1 MSAAESGFVEQEL
14 SKAEKQGM
22 YSRGSSPWGS
32 WAFSTKP
39 TGQRDPRV
47 VVDFRRV
54 NKTLVKAVCFIRRGD
69 TTKSALCGSMFVTLG
84 DGAKGFNL
92 AKNTEL
98 AASVLAVLSESGCRL
113 ANVLQLGPV
122 NGPFD
127 FSFIMDELFALSP
140 EHRRRLGRTWI
151 NYIDDWALR
160 SGRFLEGR

>member
-1 MSAAESGFVEQEL
+1 M
-14 SKAEKQGM
+14 
-22 YSRGSSPWGS
+22 
-32 WAFSTKP
+32 
-39 TGQRDPRV
+39 

-54 NKTLVKAVCFIRRGD
+54 NKTLVKAVYFIRRGES
-69 TTKSALCGSMFVTLG
+69 TKQALTGSMYVTLG

-92 AKNTEL
+92 VQNTEM
-98 AASVLAVLSESGCRL
+98 AASVLAVLSQSGCRL

-140 EHRRRLGRTWI
+140 AHRRGLGKTWL

-160 SGRFLEGR
+160 SGRFLEGRCLTDAQYDEELANAREPAVPSYS